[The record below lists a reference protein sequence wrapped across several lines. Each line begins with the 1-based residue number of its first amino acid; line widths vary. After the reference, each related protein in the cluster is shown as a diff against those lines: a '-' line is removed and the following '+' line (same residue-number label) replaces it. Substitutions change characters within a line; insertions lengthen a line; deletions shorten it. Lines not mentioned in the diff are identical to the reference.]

1 MVQTE
6 GGKVAHI
13 SVPMPLRVDVRPQQA
28 NQQAQTMGY
37 INNPDMSKLSMMTAH
52 GRIFESEPASLPQ
65 DLLSVQVDSQVQCNV
80 AEVLAYEMKAS
91 THTGDVNAVNDLYDL
106 LKAGCALD

>member
-1 MVQTE
+1 MI
-6 GGKVAHI
+6 G
-13 SVPMPLRVDVRPQQA
+13 
-28 NQQAQTMGY
+28 
-37 INNPDMSKLSMMTAH
+37 
-52 GRIFESEPASLPQ
+52 LPQ

-91 THTGDVNAVNDLYDL
+91 TVTEQNEVNDLYDL